1 MKPLMSLE
9 KWKSK
14 MSWMA
19 DVYQALKKVIPL
31 EEKLSVMAEDV
42 AKLSDK
48 MVEID
53 RRLLKLETKLEVY
66 EGIAKRREIN

>member
-1 MKPLMSLE
+1 
-9 KWKSK
+9 

-19 DVYQALKKVIPL
+19 DVYQALKKVIL
-31 EEKLSVMAEDV
+31 IEEKLSVMAEDV

-53 RRLLKLETKLEVY
+53 RRLLELETKLEVY

>member
-1 MKPLMSLE
+1 
-9 KWKSK
+9 
-14 MSWMA
+14 MA
-19 DVYQALKKVIPL
+19 DVYQALKKVIL
-31 EEKLSVMAEDV
+31 IEEKLSVMAEDV

>member
-1 MKPLMSLE
+1 
-9 KWKSK
+9 

-19 DVYQALKKVIPL
+19 DVYQALKKVIL
-31 EEKLSVMAEDV
+31 IEEKLSVMAEDV

-66 EGIAKRREIN
+66 EGIAKKREIN

>member
-1 MKPLMSLE
+1 
-9 KWKSK
+9 
-14 MSWMA
+14 MA
-19 DVYQALKKVIPL
+19 DVYQALKKVIL
-31 EEKLSVMAEDV
+31 IEEKLSVMAEDV

-66 EGIAKRREIN
+66 EGIAKEGNKLIRRSRKIKKMREV